1 MASTQIR
8 SRSGWTPRR
17 RTNLI
22 KGLLFI
28 SPWVFG
34 VLVFTVY
41 PIAASLYYSF
51 TDYDVFLPPRPNGL
65 ENYVEAF
72 SLDDLFGRTLY
83 NTVWFVVLG
92 VPSQLVIAFV
102 LANLLNTTIRFRSV
116 FRTIFYLPT
125 IVPAVAS
132 AFLWKWLF
140 NVRVGLFNHI
150 IVGLGFQRAPWLS
163 DPVWAKPSLL
173 LIHWWAC
180 GAAMVIFLAALQDVP
195 GSLYDAAKVD
205 GAGTWR
211 RFWHI
216 TIPLCTPA
224 ILFNLIMGVIAT
236 FQAFDF
242 VWILTEGGPNYATEF
257 YGLYLYR
264 NAFRYFRM
272 GYASA
277 MAWILFLIIVACTV
291 ALFRSSAR
299 WVFYGR
305 D

>member
-1 MASTQIR
+1 
-8 SRSGWTPRR
+8 
-17 RTNLI
+17 
-22 KGLLFI
+22 
-28 SPWVFG
+28 
-34 VLVFTVY
+34 
-41 PIAASLYYSF
+41 
-51 TDYDVFLPPRPNGL
+51 
-65 ENYVEAF
+65 
-72 SLDDLFGRTLY
+72 
-83 NTVWFVVLG
+83 
-92 VPSQLVIAFV
+92 
-102 LANLLNTTIRFRSV
+102 
-116 FRTIFYLPT
+116 
-125 IVPAVAS
+125 
-132 AFLWKWLF
+132 
-140 NVRVGLFNHI
+140 
-150 IVGLGFQRAPWLS
+150 
-163 DPVWAKPSLL
+163 
-173 LIHWWAC
+173 
-180 GAAMVIFLAALQDVP
+180 MVIFLAALQDVP